1 MGFFRESQEGLGP
14 PPPPFQV
21 GEGGQGGRRN
31 QRWIVLLGLGLLVLV
46 VGGASKELYT
56 DWLWFES
63 VGYTSVFLT
72 TLGARVGLFAA
83 GAVVAFL
90 FIVVNLVIARQV
102 GPRPGL
108 RRVGGPE
115 GRLAQRLTTLT
126 ALGIALF
133 LAFIFGSLA
142 AGEWRRLLS
151 FANQVPFALTEP
163 IFGENIG
170 YYVFTVPAQRFLQ
183 GWVTGLMTVT
193 LVGVLLLYALGI
205 ALQQGAPRRQAM
217 KVHVSIL
224 GVGIFL
230 LLAGGYWLDRYDILL
245 ERSGAVFGAG
255 YTDVNARLPVLLI
268 QVALAVLAAL
278 LLLVNMFRRGIQLPV
293 YAVGL
298 WAAVGIGG
306 GFYAEFVQRFQVEPN
321 ELSRE
326 RPYIESHIELTRQGF
341 GLDRI
346 QEVDFPGE
354 DQPSAR
360 DIVANPDTIKNI
372 RLWDHEPL
380 KTTYDQIQSIRR
392 YYQFPDVDIDRYR
405 IGSDYRQLMIS
416 ARELD
421 PERLALAGEAPTWV
435 NRRLK
440 FTHGYGVTASPVTEI
455 SGEGLPTLL
464 VKNLPPV
471 STPPI
476 PELRVTR
483 PEIYFGEKGT
493 DWVIVNTDEEEL
505 DYASETE
512 TKYNRYQGKGGV
524 ALDSL
529 FKRAMFAWQMMDP
542 NILLTALREDS
553 RILYYRHVRER
564 VSKIA
569 PFLVLDKDPYVV
581 ITEGRLVYIQDAY
594 TMTNRFPYSEPYL
607 EPQAP
612 RRRYNYI
619 RNSVKAVVDAY
630 DGTVD
635 FYIADASDPIIQTY
649 DRIFPGVFKP
659 MDQMPAG
666 LRQHVRYPEDLF
678 NVQAEMYRTYHMRDP
693 QVFYNKEDT
702 YERPKELYLTQ
713 EKAMDAYYVIMQ
725 LPGESRSEFMLI
737 LPFTPVNKNN
747 ANAWLAGRS
756 DGANYGRLL
765 AFTFPKDKLVYGP
778 RQVESRIDQD
788 PTISSQF
795 ALWNQS
801 GSRVLRGNLLFIP
814 IGQSYLY
821 VEPVYLQSSQSQFPE
836 LKRVVVAA
844 GNRIAM
850 EATLEESLNK
860 IYGAQVAQP
869 GGVAPPAPPPAGGTP
884 APPGPPPPPA
894 PPGSSTELVILARQA
909 DETYKRAQDKLKG
922 GDWTGYGNDL
932 RELEG
937 LLRRMVELG
946 SR

>member
-1 MGFFRESQEGLGP
+1 MGIFRDREESLGP
-14 PPPPFQV
+14 PPPPFQM
-21 GEGGQGGRRN
+21 GEGGQGGGRRD

-46 VGGASKELYT
+46 VGGAGKELYT

-83 GAVVAFL
+83 GALVAFF

-102 GPRPGL
+102 GPRAGL
-108 RRVGGPE
+108 RSVGGSE
-115 GRLAQRLTTLT
+115 GRLAQRMTTLT

-151 FANQVPFALTEP
+151 YVNQVPFATTEP
-163 IFGENIG
+163 IFGENVA
-170 YYVFTVPAQRFLQ
+170 YYVFTVPVQRFLQ
-183 GWVTGLMTVT
+183 GWVTGLLAVT

-205 ALQQGAPRRQAM
+205 ALQQGGSRRQAM

-224 GVGIFL
+224 GFGIFL

-255 YTDVNARLPVLLI
+255 FTDVNARLPVLLI
-268 QVALAVLAAL
+268 QVALAVLAAV
-278 LLLVNMFRRGIQLPV
+278 LLLVNIFRRGIQLPI

-326 RPYIESHIELTRQGF
+326 RTFIESHIELTRQGF

-346 QEVDFPGE
+346 QELDFPAE
-354 DQPSAR
+354 DQPTMR
-360 DIVANPDTIKNI
+360 DIVANPETIKNI

-380 KTTYDQIQSIRR
+380 KATYDQIQSIRR
-392 YYQFPDVDIDRYR
+392 YYTFTDVDIDRYR
-405 IGSDYRQLMIS
+405 IGNEYRQIMIA

-440 FTHGYGVTASPVTEI
+440 FTHGYGVAASPVTEI

-476 PELRVTR
+476 PELRVTQ
-483 PEIYFGEKGT
+483 PQIYFGEKGT

-529 FKRAMFAWQMMDP
+529 LKRAMFAWQMTDP
-542 NILLTALREDS
+542 NILLTALRDES
-553 RILYYRHVRER
+553 RILYYRHVQER

-581 ITEGRLVYIQDAY
+581 ITDGRLVYIQDAY
-594 TMTNRFPYSEPYL
+594 TMTNRFPYSEPYV
-607 EPQAP
+607 ERQAP

-635 FYIADASDPIIQTY
+635 FYIADASDPIIQTW

-678 NVQAEMYRTYHMRDP
+678 NVQAEMYRTYHMTDP

-702 YERPKELYLTQ
+702 YERPKELYLRQ

-801 GSRVLRGNLLFIP
+801 GSQVLRGNLLFIP

-869 GGVAPPAPPPAGGTP
+869 GGTTPPPGGAPAPPAPPPAGGTP
-884 APPGPPPPPA
+884 ALPSA
-894 PPGSSTELVILARQA
+894 ELVVLARQA
-909 DETYKRAQDKLKG
+909 DETYKRAQDKLKN
-922 GDWTGYGNDL
+922 GDWTGYGSDL